1 MINMII
7 MIDLCRWGKPGRFH
21 KEIRKKAGQKC
32 DEYLAGRATVFLR
45 GSRACWNGRRSVRK
59 EIFHNCQ
66 FFKNKPLIMY
76 DLQKHLMNC
85 SFPEAPRLW
94 WFGSVPCD
102 FRPGG
107 IDWWDGELSRLKALP
122 LRWNDV
128 YGTWAKALELED
140 TVTLL
145 LSVCD
150 LLPVDPKD
158 LDPRLDVVD
167 VWERRGSPAS
177 EEALSKPKRDV
188 ELLDDMATWM
198 IDIWDNGNLWVW
210 DAELGKRA
218 KEWKQTF

>member
-1 MINMII
+1 
-7 MIDLCRWGKPGRFH
+7 
-21 KEIRKKAGQKC
+21 
-32 DEYLAGRATVFLR
+32 
-45 GSRACWNGRRSVRK
+45 
-59 EIFHNCQ
+59 
-66 FFKNKPLIMY
+66 MY
-76 DLQKHLMNC
+76 DLQKHLMSC
-85 SFPEAPRLW
+85 SIKYDISNGSLTQTDLQILAFPEAPRLW

-177 EEALSKPKRDV
+177 EEALSKPKREV